1 MKIVS
6 GKIQSAKKLVIYG
19 PEGVGKSS
27 FLSKCPNPLF
37 IDTEGSTKE
46 LDVNRF
52 EPAPTSW
59 SMLKEQVKFV
69 IANKPCSTLCI
80 DTADWAERLCGEYVC
95 SQAGKKGIEDFGYGN
110 GFTYINEEFGRFL
123 NLLNDV
129 VDAGINVAI
138 AAHSQLIKFEQPDEA
153 GAYDRYELKLGIR
166 KTEKRTAALLKEW
179 ADTVLFVNYKTL
191 VIATDDKGTK
201 HKGYGNERV
210 MYTTHHACWDA
221 KNRWGLPDECKFDY
235 SVIAAHVPDLIA
247 AQQAVAIQPV
257 GISDKFNAVEDDT
270 PQSLPQTPVAPATN
284 IPDGIPAVL
293 ADLMKVN
300 GVTEA
305 EIREVVAEK
314 GHFPVDTPV
323 SVYPEEYVNGV
334 LVAAWEQVFEAIKEN
349 RPF

>member
-6 GKIQSAKKLVIYG
+6 GKIQSAQKVIVYG
-19 PEGVGKSS
+19 PEGVGKST
-27 FLSKCPNPLF
+27 FLAQFPNPLF
-37 IDTEGSTKE
+37 IDTEGSTKH
-46 LDVNRF
+46 LDVKRF
-52 EPAPTSW
+52 DPCPTSW
-59 SMLKEQVKFV
+59 AMLKEQVKFV
-69 IANKPCSTLCI
+69 IANKTCSTLCI

-110 GFTYINEEFGRFL
+110 GFTYINEEFGKFL

-235 SVIAAHVPDLIA
+235 SVIAAHVPDLIT
-247 AQQAVAIQPV
+247 AQQAATPQSVEKI
-257 GISDKFNAVEDDT
+257 DKFNAVEDNT
-270 PQSLPQTPVAPATN
+270 PQPLPQTPATSATPEPN
-284 IPDGIPAVL
+284 IPPVL
-293 ADLMKVN
+293 ADLMNLN

-314 GHFPVDTPV
+314 GYFPADTPI
-323 SVYPEEYVNGV
+323 SAYPSDFINAV
-334 LVAAWEQVFEAIKEN
+334 LVAAWEQVFEAIKAN

>member
-6 GKIQSAKKLVIYG
+6 GKIQSAQKVIVYG
-19 PEGVGKSS
+19 PEGVGKST
-27 FLSKCPNPLF
+27 FLAQFPDPLF
-37 IDTEGSTKE
+37 IDTEGSTKH
-46 LDVNRF
+46 LDVKRF
-52 EPAPTSW
+52 DPCPTSW
-59 SMLKEQVKFV
+59 AMLKEQVKFV

-80 DTADWAERLCGEYVC
+80 DTADWAERLCVEHVC
-95 SQAGKKGIEDFGYGN
+95 SNAGKKNIEDFGYGN
-110 GFTYINEEFGRFL
+110 GYTYVNEEFGRFL

-129 VDAGINVAI
+129 IEAGINVAI
-138 AAHSQLIKFEQPDEA
+138 SAHSQLIKFEQPDEA
-153 GAYDRYELKLGIR
+153 GAYDRYELKLGFR

-179 ADTVLFVNYKTL
+179 ADTMLFANYKTI
-191 VIATDDKGTK
+191 VMATDDKGTK
-201 HKGYGNERV
+201 HKAYGSERV
-210 MYTTHHACWDA
+210 MYSTRHACWDA
-221 KNRWGLPDECKFDY
+221 KNRWGLPEESKFDY
-235 SVIAAHVPDLIA
+235 SVIAAHVPDLIT
-247 AQQAVAIQPV
+247 AQQAAAPQTV
-257 GISDKFNAVEDDT
+257 GIPEKFNAVEDNI
-270 PQSLPQTPVAPATN
+270 PQPLPQTPAAPATN

-334 LVAAWEQVFEAIKEN
+334 LVAAWEQVFEAIKAN